1 MELEAEMDENQT
13 RMVAIGVIVVG
24 LLLVGIFLKVALSG
38 SSEPTDQTET
48 ADIAKTQN
56 TQAQST
62 LTSALQAAQTY
73 FAESS
78 SYAGLNPSSAQSVEP
93 TIRWTGGSPAR
104 VNVVSIDL
112 AAPTEVVMSTKST
125 SGTSFCIGAGPT
137 GTVYGSVD
145 AAGATSV
152 ASCNGAWGTH
162 A

>member
-1 MELEAEMDENQT
+1 MDENQT

-24 LLLVGIFLKVALSG
+24 VLLVGIFLKVALSG
-38 SSEPTDQTET
+38 SQPTDQTET

-62 LTSALQAAQTY
+62 LTSAMQAAQTY

-78 SYAGLNPSSAQSVEP
+78 SYAGLNPSTAQSVEP
-93 TIRWTGGSPAR
+93 SIRWTGGSPAR

-112 AAPTEVVMSTKST
+112 AAPTEVVLSTKSA
-125 SGTSFCIGAGPT
+125 SGASFCIGAGPS
-137 GTVYGSVD
+137 GDVKGSVD

-152 ASCNGAWGTH
+152 ASCTGAWATT

>member
-1 MELEAEMDENQT
+1 MDENQT

-24 LLLVGIFLKVALSG
+24 VLIVGIFLKVVVGG
-38 SSEPTDQTET
+38 SSEPADTTAVSDVEKTEN
-48 ADIAKTQN
+48 A
-56 TQAQST
+56 QAQST

-73 FAESS
+73 FSESS
-78 SYAGLNPSSAQSVEP
+78 SYAGLTPTSAQGVEP
-93 TIRWTGGSPAR
+93 SIRWTGGSPAR

-112 AAPTEVVMSTKST
+112 AAPTEVVLSTKST
-125 SGTSFCIGAGPT
+125 SGTAFCIGAGPT

-152 ASCNGAWGTH
+152 ASCSGAWGTT

>member
-1 MELEAEMDENQT
+1 MDENQT

-24 LLLVGIFLKVALSG
+24 VVIVGIFLKVVLGGNSA
-38 SSEPTDQTET
+38 PTDQTET

-56 TQAQST
+56 TEAQST

-73 FAESS
+73 YSESS
-78 SYAGLNPSSAQSVEP
+78 SYAGLNPTTAQSMEP
-93 TIRWTGGSPAR
+93 TIRWTGGSEAR

-112 AAPTEVVMSTKST
+112 AAPTEVVLSTKST
-125 SGTSFCIGAGPT
+125 SGTPFCVGAGPS

-152 ASCNGAWGTH
+152 ASCTGAWSANASG
-162 A
+162 